1 MPNAFSHKIAGQYY
15 NHLSIQSL
23 VRRLLKSKMDN
34 APLKFDPLKF
44 PEGDF
49 FKETKKGKLHFALA
63 QNIRED

>member
-1 MPNAFSHKIAGQYY
+1 MPNAFSHKIVGQYY

-44 PEGDF
+44 PKGIF
-49 FKETKKGKLHFALA
+49 LKKQRKGKLHFALA